1 MVLGKQQYLKINIGP
16 FLKAGK
22 YISDR
27 LEFTLKKKDFE
38 SISIKWVRPS

>member
-1 MVLGKQQYLKINIGP
+1 MVLGKQYLKINIGP

-27 LEFTLKKKDFE
+27 LRFTVKKKTLT
-38 SISIKWVRPS
+38 V